1 MGAKSV
7 TKHRLG
13 NSRFT
18 RIALA
23 LALAALI
30 LLILIPF
37 ASASDQPGVEWS
49 QTYSTLRATSV
60 VQTIDGGYVIAG
72 IATSSGSATLIK
84 TDSSGNIQ
92 WQKAVGDAVSVAQT
106 SDLGFVVFCQNGDV
120 IKTDT
125 DGNTLSSFSVGVT
138 DVFGST
144 SATGVVKGI
153 VASDGT
159 YIIIGN
165 NVGENGEAYAWLR
178 RFDPQGNLLWDKKYT
193 GGPHVSTVVDTPDR
207 GCAIAG
213 NLKND
218 FWLAKLDS
226 NGNDVWSQTYSK
238 GAITDTHFTYSMV
251 ATRDGGF
258 MLAGTGDWQ
267 ESNATIPWLIKTD
280 SQGHEIWSLYYPQYP
295 SDSFSAVIQ
304 TCDEGYLVY
313 QPTNAMLTRTDSSG
327 SELWHIPLVAA
338 GYTSIYHP
346 ALITTQDGG
355 YAIAGMTSANTFF
368 YKISTET
375 CIPPPAIRVT
385 SPLSKTYETSE
396 VKLTF
401 TVDSE
406 TSGLSYSLD
415 GQQNVTITGNTT
427 ITGLAV
433 GDHSVIVYARG
444 STGLEGESAT
454 VQFTIAARFPTE
466 TVLAGVA
473 IAIVACISFL
483 LYVKRKTLA
492 DYRKRG
498 LRTLITRQKLAGTTS
513 NRLVWTLLIVSL
525 CFILVFVQI
534 FFPFAYYSVKTSHT
548 PFQVGVSYVYEQDSA
563 GQIYNEV
570 ARIKALGFSVIRV
583 NLVVNSAVPTNFVN
597 TLSDV
602 FFSAVRQLGIK
613 VALIINNHADIA
625 DIDYYLNKYGDA
637 LSYVQILNE
646 PDVAT
651 SWDVGALFTDD
662 EAISNFNQVYAAV
675 EQHNLPVLYY
685 TNFGPA
691 FMVRTNL
698 PLEFSKKL
706 DFVGLDVFMD
716 SFLTISPPMIQLLHK
731 ITNKDIVI
739 TEFGMSTSDDQAQS
753 DYLIRGLNLFR
764 NMGLKGCWIV
774 YWNSVDNSYGIRGRL
789 AEQTVGEWIAQNS

>member
-1 MGAKSV
+1 MKSQ
-7 TKHRLG
+7 RLG
-13 NSRFT
+13 NSRYAHF
-18 RIALA
+18 AFA

-30 LLILIPF
+30 LFVLVP
-37 ASASDQPGVEWS
+37 SAAAAPDQPAVEWS

-60 VQTIDGGYVIAG
+60 VQTVDGGYVIAG

-120 IKTDT
+120 VKTDV
-125 DGNTLSSFSVGVT
+125 DGNTLPSFSVGIT
-138 DVFGST
+138 NSFGSAA
-144 SATGVVKGI
+144 ATGVVKGI

-159 YIIIGN
+159 YIIVGN
-165 NVGENGEAYAWLR
+165 NIGDNGEAYAWLR
-178 RFDPQGNLLWDKKYT
+178 RFDVQGNLLWDKKYT
-193 GGPHVSTVVDTPDR
+193 GGPHVSTVVVTDDR

-218 FWLAKLDS
+218 FWLAKLDL

-238 GAITDTHFTYSMV
+238 GAITDTHFIYSMV
-251 ATRDGGF
+251 ATKDGGF

-267 ESNATIPWLIKTD
+267 ASNATIPWLLKTD
-280 SQGHEIWSLYYPQYP
+280 SQGHELWSLYYPQYP

-304 TCDEGYLVY
+304 ACDEGYLVY
-313 QPTNAMLTRTDSSG
+313 QPGHAMLTRTDSSG
-327 SELWHIPLVAA
+327 SELWHIPLTAA
-338 GYTSIYHP
+338 GYTSTYHA

-355 YAIAGMTSANTFF
+355 YAIAGMTSTNTFF
-368 YKISTET
+368 YKITTET
-375 CIPPPAIRVT
+375 CIPPPTIRVT
-385 SPLSKTYETSE
+385 SPQSKTYETSE
-396 VKLTF
+396 VELTF

-406 TSGLSYSLD
+406 TSWLGYSLD
-415 GQQNVTITGNTT
+415 GQQNVTIPGNTT

-433 GDHSVIVYARG
+433 GTHNVIVYARG
-444 STGLEGESAT
+444 VTGLEGSSAA

-473 IAIVACISFL
+473 IAIVACVSFL

-498 LRTLITRQKLAGTTS
+498 LRTLIAKQKIASITG
-513 NRLVWTLLIVSL
+513 NRLIWTLIIIGL
-525 CFILVFVQI
+525 CIILVFVQI
-534 FFPFAYYSVKTSHT
+534 FFPYAYYASKPSHT
-548 PFQVGVSYVYEQDSA
+548 LFQVGVSYVYEQDSP
-563 GQIYNEV
+563 GQIYTEV
-570 ARIKALGFSVIRV
+570 SRINALGFSVIRV
-583 NLVVNSAVPTNFVN
+583 NLVVDSAVPTSYLN

-602 FFSAVRQLGIK
+602 FFSAVRQLNIK
-613 VALIINNHADIA
+613 VALIINNHPNIA
-625 DIDYYLNKYGDA
+625 DINYYLGKYGDS
-637 LSYVQILNE
+637 LSYIQILNE

-662 EAISNFNQVYAAV
+662 EAISNFNQVYATV

-691 FMVRTNL
+691 FLVRTNL

-706 DFVGLDVFMD
+706 DFVGFDVFMD

-731 ITNKDIVI
+731 ITNKDIII
-739 TEFGMSTSDDQAQS
+739 TEYGMSSSDEQAQS

>member
-1 MGAKSV
+1 MKSQ
-7 TKHRLG
+7 RLG
-13 NSRFT
+13 NSRYAHF
-18 RIALA
+18 AFA

-30 LLILIPF
+30 LFVLVP
-37 ASASDQPGVEWS
+37 SAAAAPDQPAVEWS

-60 VQTIDGGYVIAG
+60 VQTVDGGYVIAG

-120 IKTDT
+120 VKTDV
-125 DGNTLSSFSVGVT
+125 DGNTLPSFSVGIT
-138 DVFGST
+138 NSFGSAA
-144 SATGVVKGI
+144 ATGVVKGI

-159 YIIIGN
+159 YIIVGN
-165 NVGENGEAYAWLR
+165 NIGDNGEAYAWLR
-178 RFDPQGNLLWDKKYT
+178 RFDVQGNLLWDKKYT
-193 GGPHVSTVVDTPDR
+193 GGPHVSTVVVTDDR

-218 FWLAKLDS
+218 FWLAKLDL

-238 GAITDTHFTYSMV
+238 GAITDTHFIYSMV
-251 ATRDGGF
+251 ATKDGGF

-267 ESNATIPWLIKTD
+267 ASNATIPWLLKTD
-280 SQGHEIWSLYYPQYP
+280 SQGHELWSLYYPQYP

-304 TCDEGYLVY
+304 ACDEGYLVY
-313 QPTNAMLTRTDSSG
+313 QPGHAMLTRTDSSG
-327 SELWHIPLVAA
+327 SELWHIPLTAA
-338 GYTSIYHP
+338 GYTSTYHA

-355 YAIAGMTSANTFF
+355 YAIAGMTSTNTFF
-368 YKISTET
+368 YKITTET
-375 CIPPPAIRVT
+375 CIPPPTIRVT
-385 SPLSKTYETSE
+385 SPQSKTYETSE
-396 VKLTF
+396 VELTF

-406 TSGLSYSLD
+406 TSWLGYSLD
-415 GQQNVTITGNTT
+415 GQQNVTIPGNTT

-433 GDHSVIVYARG
+433 GTHNVIVYARG
-444 STGLEGESAT
+444 VTGLEGSSAA

-473 IAIVACISFL
+473 IAIVACVSFL

-498 LRTLITRQKLAGTTS
+498 LRTLITKQKIASITG
-513 NRLVWTLLIVSL
+513 NRLIWTLIIIGL
-525 CFILVFVQI
+525 CIILVFVQI
-534 FFPFAYYSVKTSHT
+534 FFPYAYYASKPSHT
-548 PFQVGVSYVYEQDSA
+548 LFQVGVSYVYEQDSP
-563 GQIYNEV
+563 GQIYTEV
-570 ARIKALGFSVIRV
+570 SRINALGFSVIRV
-583 NLVVNSAVPTNFVN
+583 NLVVDSAVPTSYLN

-602 FFSAVRQLGIK
+602 FFSAVRQLNIK
-613 VALIINNHADIA
+613 VALIINNHPNIA
-625 DIDYYLNKYGDA
+625 DINYYLGKYGDS
-637 LSYVQILNE
+637 LSYIQILNE
-646 PDVAT
+646 LDVAT

-662 EAISNFNQVYAAV
+662 EAISNFNQVYATV

-691 FMVRTNL
+691 FLVRTNL

-706 DFVGLDVFMD
+706 DFVGFDVFMD

-731 ITNKDIVI
+731 ITNKDIII
-739 TEFGMSTSDDQAQS
+739 TEYGMSSSDEQAQS